1 MAKKKIVIET
11 KYTAKGASNVEN
23 AYSGIGDEANKA
35 AESTDKVNES
45 IKETGE
51 AAEGSKGGLSGM
63 LDGFKAIVMNP
74 IGLVLVALVG
84 AIKFVSDALSG
95 SESASN
101 KLSQGFAY
109 LSGFIQP
116 LKDGIV
122 FAFEAIASIIS
133 EPGKAWD
140 SMVETFD
147 KGVDY
152 ISKNVINPFKAQF
165 GVLVGGIE
173 LGILNMRI
181 AWNSFF
187 GDDLEAEALKEELR
201 EVEEEMDRNLKVIKD
216 ANETIR
222 KDISDSIKSVV
233 GSIGNY
239 IEAADEL
246 GDKLSALVKEE
257 QRLVDVRRSQ
267 EVQNAK
273 DLADI
278 EKLKVIRDD
287 EAQSLQDRIKANEEI
302 GVIEKRRVQSAILL
316 AEQEL
321 AATRENI
328 ELRGASTELLDIE
341 AEKLVEIQELRSE
354 NAGIENEQ
362 VVNNTALRKEQF
374 DKEVQLIEQKR
385 DLEAILEKDAIK
397 LADAVV
403 QAEEDKLLKLRE
415 LGLEENQIYRDVQG
429 ALALSQQQAIKA
441 RLDAE
446 EEADKLKKE
455 AEEERI
461 KLQEKAAAELLIKKK
476 EQDEKDAKDRKDHDD
491 TLLAAK
497 SEFNSGIEGFADS
510 LATVLGE
517 NSKIALGIQKA
528 VALRTIA
535 IDTAQAISGLTK
547 ASAQNTLNGV
557 TGGAAGAFQ
566 FASGLL
572 QIGTNMA
579 KAYSILKAPAP
590 EISGGG
596 SGGGNA
602 PTTQQTSPN
611 LGFEGRSAGSEKFG
625 AQIVRAYVTESDIT
639 TSQNT
644 ASNIQQLSEIG

>member
-35 AESTDKVNES
+35 AESTDKVNDS

-51 AAEGSKGGLSGM
+51 AAAGSKSGLSGM
-63 LDGFKAIVMNP
+63 LDGLKAIVMNP

-84 AIKFVSDALSG
+84 AVKFVTSALSG
-95 SESASN
+95 SEKASN

-109 LSGFIQP
+109 LGGFIQP

-122 FAFEAIASIIS
+122 FAFEAIAGAIS
-133 EPGKAWD
+133 KPGETWD
-140 SMVETFD
+140 ALVQAFD
-147 KGVDY
+147 DGVSY
-152 ISKNVINPFKAQF
+152 VTKNVINPFKASF
-165 GVLVGGIE
+165 SVLVGGIE

-187 GDDLEAEALKEELR
+187 GDDLEAEALKKELK
-201 EVEEEMDRNLKVIKD
+201 EVESEIKENIKVIKE
-216 ANETIR
+216 ASETI
-222 KDISDSIKSVV
+222 KNDVVDAIDSVV
-233 GSIGNY
+233 EGVSTY
-239 IEAADEL
+239 IDEADKL

-257 QRLVDVRRSQ
+257 QRLLAVRRSQ
-267 EVQNAK
+267 EVQNSK
-273 DLADI
+273 SLADI

-302 GVIEKRRVQSAILL
+302 GVIEKKRIESAISL
-316 AEQEL
+316 AKAEL
-321 AATRENI
+321 NATRQNM
-328 ELRGASTELLDIE
+328 ELKGRSTELLDLE
-341 AEKLVEIQELRSE
+341 KEKLIEIQELRSE

-362 VVNNTALRKEQF
+362 IVNNTALRKEQF
-374 DKEVQLIEQKR
+374 DKEVQLIDAKR
-385 DLEAILEKDAIK
+385 DLDAILQEDAVK
-397 LADAVV
+397 LADAVIK
-403 QAEEDKLLKLRE
+403 AEEDKLLKLRE
-415 LGLEENQIYRDVQG
+415 LGLEENQVYRDVQG
-429 ALALSQQQAIKA
+429 ALALAQQQAIKA

-446 EEADKLKKE
+446 TEASN
-455 AEEERI
+455 
-461 KLQEKAAAELLIKKK
+461 LLLANKKK
-476 EQDEKDAKDRKDHDD
+476 QDEKDAKDRKDHDD

-547 ASAQNTLNGV
+547 ASAQNKLNGV

-602 PTTQQTSPN
+602 PTTQQTAPD
-611 LGFEGRSAGSEKFG
+611 LGFEGRSAGSENFG

>member
-35 AESTDKVNES
+35 AESTDKVNDS

-51 AAEGSKGGLSGM
+51 AAAGSKSGLSGM
-63 LDGFKAIVMNP
+63 LDGLKAIVMNP

-84 AIKFVSDALSG
+84 AVKFVTSALSG
-95 SESASN
+95 SEEASN

-109 LSGFIQP
+109 LGGFIQP
-116 LKDGIV
+116 LKDAVV
-122 FAFEAIASIIS
+122 FAFNKIAEAVSS
-133 EPGKAWD
+133 PGDAFD
-140 SMVETFD
+140 SMVEGIE
-147 KGVDY
+147 KGVSYFND
-152 ISKNVINPFKAQF
+152 NVIQPYLSIWKLMGLKIFQ
-165 GVLVGGIE
+165 GITKIQ
-173 LGILNMRI
+173 L
-181 AWNSFF
+181 AWNEFT
-187 GDDLEAEALKEELR
+187 GDVEESKELQDKLKEIE
-201 EVEEEMDRNLKVIKD
+201 DDITANQKVITD
-216 ANETIR
+216 AAKTLKN
-222 KDISDSIKSVV
+222 DVV
-233 GSIGNY
+233 GA
-239 IEAADEL
+239 IEAVVEGVSTYIDEADKL

-257 QRLVDVRRSQ
+257 QRLLAVRRSQ
-267 EVQNAK
+267 EVQNSK
-273 DLADI
+273 SLADI

-302 GVIEKRRVQSAILL
+302 GVIEKKRVESAISL
-316 AEQEL
+316 AEAEL
-321 AATRENI
+321 NATRRNM
-328 ELRGASTELLDIE
+328 ELKGRSTELLDLE
-341 AEKLVEIQELRSE
+341 KEKLIEIQDLRSE

-362 VVNNTALRKEQF
+362 IVNNTALRKEQF
-374 DKEVQLIEQKR
+374 DKEVQLIDAKR
-385 DLEAILEKDAIK
+385 DLDAILEEDAIK
-397 LADAVV
+397 LVDAVV
-403 QAEEDKLLKLRE
+403 KAEEDKLLKLRE
-415 LGLEENQIYRDVQG
+415 LGLEENQVYRDVQG
-429 ALALSQQQAIKA
+429 ALALAQQQAIKT

-446 EEADKLKKE
+446 TEASN
-455 AEEERI
+455 
-461 KLQEKAAAELLIKKK
+461 LLLANKKK
-476 EQDEKDAKDRKDHDD
+476 QDEKDAKDRKDHDD

-497 SEFNSGIEGFADS
+497 SEFNSSIEGFADS
-510 LATVLGE
+510 LTSVLGE

-547 ASAQNTLNGV
+547 ASAQNKLNGV
-557 TGGAAGAFQ
+557 TGGAAGALQ

-590 EISGGG
+590 EVSGGG

-602 PTTQQTSPN
+602 PSTQQTAPD